1 MTSAVW
7 LRLPDMTL
15 DDQLSAL
22 APLSSGVVASLAEY
36 RNGSGQIR
44 ELRWRGRVIPAE
56 RLRTVA
62 RKLRELAQAAEG
74 LAGPG

>member
-1 MTSAVW
+1 
-7 LRLPDMTL
+7 MTL
-15 DDQLSAL
+15 DDQLAAL

-36 RNGSGQIR
+36 RNGAGQLR
-44 ELRWRGRVIPAE
+44 ELRWRKRAIPAE